1 MGHEN
6 GWQTHESYA
15 FLSWVGWKNY
25 GYSTHEI
32 DSQSGLWKG
41 ETTLNT
47 LRKRMWLIHGH
58 LPNHKLAST
67 TPKPTNLPKFPS
79 SIKRWTWFRLWFDI
93 ILQLD
98 EQLSVRS
105 NRKPLF
111 KRWKVAA
118 RLRTKSRQFLSSV
131 HHASLTAQ
139 KRWEESPMKLC
150 RAGWH
155 THVSENPCQ
164 N

>member
-1 MGHEN
+1 MDIF
-6 GWQTHESYA
+6 QITD
-15 FLSWVGWKNY
+15 L
-25 GYSTHEI
+25 
-32 DSQSGLWKG
+32 
-41 ETTLNT
+41 
-47 LRKRMWLIHGH
+47 
-58 LPNHKLAST
+58 LPPPQNQPT
-67 TPKPTNLPKFPS
+67 FPKIPVLHQKVNL
-79 SIKRWTWFRLWFDI
+79 FRLSFDI

-105 NRKPLF
+105 DRKPLF
-111 KRWKVAA
+111 KRWKVVA

-155 THVSENPCQ
+155 THISENPCHFYKSFQ
-164 N
+164 GLTTNLKLIMDRNKYTGI